1 MCCVHG
7 RSHIVCL
14 RLMTFQHSRALQTR
28 IELINLATRKRPPN
42 NLLILYW
49 QFTKKN
55 QSHLITLATNH
66 MTHATKP
73 SVSWIRLSEAQ
84 TSESEEPQTAEIKL
98 SGVQLSS
105 SRMVAYHLSSSINHC
120 FYVQITKYIFFYL
133 TLPPNAKH
141 ATNSI
146 HVNCPYIRIFIE
158 LHNQFYTVWFGH
170 ETRKIQYWLALMRV
184 SFLNLILF

>member
-7 RSHIVCL
+7 RRDIVCL
-14 RLMTFQHSRALQTR
+14 RLMTFQQSHALQTR
-28 IELINLATRKRPPN
+28 IELIYLAASKRPPN

-55 QSHLITLATNH
+55 QSHLIILATNH
-66 MTHATKP
+66 MTHQNHWKPLDATTP
-73 SVSWIRLSEAQ
+73 SVSRIRPSDAQ
-84 TSESEEPQTAEIKL
+84 TSELTESSWAPVGWQPTISHPPWITVSTSKL
-98 SGVQLSS
+98 QN
-105 SRMVAYHLSSSINHC
+105 I
-120 FYVQITKYIFFYL
+120 

-141 ATNSI
+141 ATHSI
-146 HVNCPYIRIFIE
+146 QVNCPYIRIFIE

-170 ETRKIQYWLALMRV
+170 ETRTIQYWLALMRV